1 MTAVAFD
8 LDGTLVDLE
17 ALHHEAWLAAARQAG
32 VELTR
37 DQALQRLPHFIGG
50 PDPQVA
56 AEIAALSPAAVPPAQ
71 TLAAKQRSFDDL
83 IGSVA
88 EIAPR
93 AGVGAVLDRLCALGI
108 PVAVGTATERGP
120 ALAILRRAGLLAV
133 FGEARVVAARDV
145 PRLKPAPDVYLAT
158 ADLLGVPPQ
167 SQLVFEDSV
176 TGALAA
182 RSAGSTVV
190 AVPTVHDPDYLR
202 RFEFAGA
209 VAVAE
214 HWQAPGLLP
223 LLDRLTAPARPTR
236 AADLAPPDGPVPAHD
251 LTPAHGPT
259 PAGCP
264 APADGPTPADRREGA
279 EQTPGA
285 AYVRA

>member
-1 MTAVAFD
+1 MTAPIPASAPMPAPASIPAPATVSAVAFD

-17 ALHHEAWLAAARQAG
+17 NLHHEAWLAAARQAG
-32 VELTR
+32 VVLTR
-37 DQALQRLPHFIGG
+37 DQAMHRLPHFIGG

-56 AEIAALSPAAVPPAQ
+56 QEIAALSPAAVPPAE
-71 TLAAKQRSFDDL
+71 TVAAKQRCFDDL
-83 IGSVA
+83 VGAVD
-88 EIAPR
+88 EIVPR
-93 AGVGAVLDRLCALGI
+93 AGVGAVLDRLCAVGV
-108 PVAVGTATERGP
+108 PVAVGTATERAT

-182 RSAGSTVV
+182 RAAGSRVV

-202 RFEFAGA
+202 RFEAAGA
-209 VAVAE
+209 VAVVE
-214 HWQAPGLLP
+214 DWQAPGLLP
-223 LLDRLTAPARPTR
+223 LLDRLTA
-236 AADLAPPDGPVPAHD
+236 
-251 LTPAHGPT
+251 
-259 PAGCP
+259 AGRSEN
-264 APADGPTPADRREGA
+264 AG
-279 EQTPGA
+279 TPGA
-285 AYVRA
+285 VYVRA

>member
-1 MTAVAFD
+1 MNAPVSAVAFD

-37 DQALQRLPHFIGG
+37 DQALQRLPHFVGG

-71 TLAAKQRSFDDL
+71 TLTAKQRSFDDL
-83 IGSVA
+83 IGSVD
-88 EIAPR
+88 EIVPR
-93 AGVGAVLDRLCALGI
+93 PGVAAVLDRLCALDV
-108 PVAVGTATERGP
+108 PVAVGTATERAV

-158 ADLLGVPPQ
+158 ADLLGVPPH

-182 RSAGSTVV
+182 RSAGSRVV

-202 RFEFAGA
+202 RFETAGA
-209 VAVAE
+209 VAVVE
-214 HWQAPGLLP
+214 DWQAPGLLP
-223 LLDRLTAPARPTR
+223 LLDRLTAGDRLTTADGLTAVDQLT
-236 AADLAPPDGPVPAHD
+236 AADG
-251 LTPAHGPT
+251 LTAADRLTAADHV
-259 PAGCP
+259 
-264 APADGPTPADRREGA
+264 APAERPESA
-279 EQTPGA
+279 ETPGA